1 MTLGVGVNL
10 KIKSVFSISP
20 YIVSSAQLQQFNVCE
35 AFVPLFY
42 LFSHNSVE
50 KTSEGVFWLN
60 FQGSYHH
67 VGEVSAHN
75 KTGGRPFMIINLE
88 NELF

>member
-35 AFVPLFY
+35 AFVPLF
-42 LFSHNSVE
+42 LLVFS
-50 KTSEGVFWLN
+50 
-60 FQGSYHH
+60 
-67 VGEVSAHN
+67 
-75 KTGGRPFMIINLE
+75 
-88 NELF
+88 